1 MWDFLLEL
9 LKTHGLLAVIQV
21 AQMVIIVYL
30 FRDAQRKDKD
40 VHELNEKLLKQSE
53 NRLEDV
59 LEEKESYE
67 ELARGLD
74 RSIDLLIKVF
84 KKQNGD

>member
-30 FRDAQRKDKD
+30 FRDAQRKDKEAHD
-40 VHELNEKLLKQSE
+40 LNDKLLKQSDK
-53 NRLEDV
+53 RLEDV
-59 LEEKESYE
+59 LEDKEAYE
-67 ELARGLD
+67 ELARGLNK
-74 RSIDLLIKVF
+74 SIDLLIKVF